1 MTFGRRTGLR
11 VSEYALGTA
20 TFGTSPSAGTGR
32 EDARTI
38 FNSFAEAG
46 GTFIDTADH
55 YQGGQSETVLG
66 ELLVGDRDHFVVG
79 TKYTRG
85 SGGSARISETGNSR
99 KTMRRSLE
107 ASLKRLGTEYV
118 DLYLIHWPA
127 PARDRYV
134 DSWKALIRLRDE
146 WRVRSIGVSNFQPPH
161 IERLLAE
168 TGVLPTVNQIEL
180 HPDFG
185 QRELVAF
192 HARHHIVTE
201 AWSPLGRGGELLEQP
216 ILTALAQKHNK
227 TPAQIV
233 LRWHIQR
240 GHMVIPKSQTPAR
253 IRSNIAIFDFA
264 LSEQEMAL
272 IDTLEAGNRM
282 GPDPDSFNP
291 GGN

>member
-1 MTFGRRTGLR
+1 MTQSTPLLELNDGRQAPQFGFG
-11 VSEYALGTA
+11 VWQIDDAHAADAVQAALDSGYR
-20 TFGTSPSAGTGR
+20 S
-32 EDARTI
+32 
-38 FNSFAEAG
+38 
-46 GTFIDTADH
+46 IDTAAIYGNEKGVGEGMARSGVARESIYLTTKLWNAD
-55 YQGGQSETVLG
+55 QGF
-66 ELLVGDRDHFVVG
+66 D
-79 TKYTRG
+79 
-85 SGGSARISETGNSR
+85 SAL
-99 KTMRRSLE
+99 KAFD
-107 ASLKRLGTEYV
+107 ASLTRLGTDYV

-134 DSWKALIRLRDE
+134 NSWKALIRLRE
-146 WRVRSIGVSNFQPPH
+146 EGRVRSIGVSNFQPPH

-192 HARHHIVTE
+192 HARHQIISE

-216 ILTALAQKHNK
+216 ILTALAQKHSK

-240 GHMVIPKSQTPAR
+240 GHMVIPKSQTPTR

-282 GPDPDSFNP
+282 GPDPDSFNL
-291 GGN
+291 GGD